1 MPPSVKPDD
10 EEGAQAYGK
19 NVSDLQTGIRL
30 INGTVYGTLHYVKE
44 FAQFSGNPD
53 EQEGNY
59 LSLKVSAQ
67 EGATLY
73 YELIGA
79 KKKPG
84 KFKFDEGDRQL
95 VCRITDTRNQ
105 KIRITAEKDG
115 KTATTTYSL
124 TGLALEPDG
133 E

>member
-1 MPPSVKPDD
+1 MQS
-10 EEGAQAYGK
+10 
-19 NVSDLQTGIRL
+19 GIRL
-30 INGTVYGTLHYVKE
+30 INGTVYGTLHHVTDYS
-44 FAQFSGNPD
+44 QFSSNPD
-53 EQEGNY
+53 EQEGY
-59 LSLKVSAQ
+59 FLSLKVSGQ

-84 KFKFDEGDRQL
+84 KFKFDDGDRQL
-95 VCRITDTRNQ
+95 VCRITDTKSQ

-115 KTATTTYSL
+115 KTDTTTYSL
-124 TGLALEPDG
+124 TGLTLEPDG